1 MNRATPLSGAISIDG
16 GLSKNPYF
24 CAFLAETLNR
34 PVSVAASADLTG
46 VGTAQL
52 TLIGAGLA
60 TPASLPPAAA
70 PSRVLQ
76 PQGRLSE
83 AGRRRF
89 GEALARCRNWR

>member
-1 MNRATPLSGAISIDG
+1 
-16 GLSKNPYF
+16 
-24 CAFLAETLNR
+24 
-34 PVSVAASADLTG
+34 VAASADLTG
-46 VGTAQL
+46 LGTAQL

-60 TPASLPPAAA
+60 TPDSLPPAAA

-83 AGRRRF
+83 AGRQQF